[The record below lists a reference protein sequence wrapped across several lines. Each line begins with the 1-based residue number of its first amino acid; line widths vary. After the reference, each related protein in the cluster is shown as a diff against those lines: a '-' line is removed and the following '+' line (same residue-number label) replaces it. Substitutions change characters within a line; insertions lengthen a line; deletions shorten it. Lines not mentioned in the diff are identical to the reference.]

1 MKSFAS
7 FLRGIDEGS
16 KHFIKIAVIDDGV
29 DASLDSLTGKIASG
43 KSFCPYP
50 NSTDLMSAYFA
61 PTGKHG
67 TCMASLISQLCPNVR
82 LYVARLEEHRKVDG
96 DGRRQITAKSAAE
109 VSRHRVKRSTTQR
122 GNNGNGLLLTFSSL
136 Y

>member
-1 MKSFAS
+1 VKAFAT
-7 FLRGIDEGS
+7 FLRNINEGN
-16 KHFIKIAVIDDGV
+16 KHIVKIAVIDDGV
-29 DASLDSLTGKIASG
+29 DASLDSLTGKIAAG

-82 LYVARLEEHRKVDG
+82 LYVARLEEHRKLDG

-109 VSRHRVKRSTTQR
+109 VSTPTYCL
-122 GNNGNGLLLTFSSL
+122 N
-136 Y
+136 